1 MGTWICAGIDSN
13 ENDHYAAAVA
23 LKKAYGMSVRS

>member
-1 MGTWICAGIDSN
+1 MGTWICAGLDCS

-23 LKKAYGMSVRS
+23 LKKVYGMSVRS